1 MVPEFLRLSHGRI
14 VETSSAAAAAAAAG
28 ERSPQGVSPIKT
40 PAGSLQN
47 ANFTPYRT
55 PKSVRRGEDKSDSRI
70 LGTPDYLV
78 PELLRKQGHG
88 AARDIPWPE
97 GDEILGKHAFQAI
110 DSLLTLD
117 HKERPTAKEV
127 RKMEFLSEFPWD
139 KPEEAVPPFVP
150 KPDDNWDTC
159 YFQAQNIMQHLNVSS
174 CES

>member
-1 MVPEFLRLSHGRI
+1 MGDLEKDKKATRFELP
-14 VETSSAAAAAAAAG
+14 ETSSAAAAAG

-88 AARDIPWPE
+88 AVVDW
-97 GDEILGKHAFQAI
+97 
-110 DSLLTLD
+110 
-117 HKERPTAKEV
+117 
-127 RKMEFLSEFPWD
+127 
-139 KPEEAVPPFVP
+139 
-150 KPDDNWDTC
+150 
-159 YFQAQNIMQHLNVSS
+159 
-174 CES
+174 